1 METKLIYLFFFM
13 LFLLKEILF
22 IFFLVEMYCPEKSP
36 SYIIRCQQVDWSQ
49 NEAYGIPTYTFRSPN
64 QRNCAQPQDKSI
76 IQMETFLRGYGSSA
90 STTASGFCTLLV
102 NPTLSRIAV
111 NIFVNELSNI
121 TSAHLHL
128 RPTTSTASAISQNAG
143 LRTGTI
149 VLPLLELPIPM
160 ATQTPFS
167 GYLMNQEFNPASFT
181 GILQGKSLSEFV
193 SLVRQGRIYLTIHTT
208 SFPSGQLFGYL
219 RITRTCF

>member
-13 LFLLKEILF
+13 LFLLKENLF

-102 NPTLSRIAV
+102 NPTMSRIAV

-181 GILQGKSLSEFV
+181 GILQGKSLSDFV
-193 SLVRQGRIYLTIHTT
+193 FLVRQGRIYLTIHTT

>member
-1 METKLIYLFFFM
+1 
-13 LFLLKEILF
+13 
-22 IFFLVEMYCPEKSP
+22 MYCPEKSP

-90 STTASGFCTLLV
+90 STTASGFCTLLI
-102 NPTLSRIAV
+102 NPTVSRIAV

-181 GILQGKSLSEFV
+181 GVLQGKTLSEFV
-193 SLVRQGRIYLTIHTT
+193 SLIRQGRIYLTIHTT